1 MAVGD
6 VAARLLGGAGGGL
19 SAAGHRANRG
29 HHLAHAV
36 HRSAQ
41 CLALG
46 VLMLLRAL
54 RAAIQA
60 GHHLIQRADMLDQL
74 AGAGV
79 QMGNK
84 LIERVHQRA
93 DFVAPARRQPH
104 GQVAIALRQG
114 VQIVAQ
120 MQHLA
125 GHLARHIPGAAQ
137 PQQHG
142 QRQQAAQRQAKAA
155 RVGFDLVDARGQ
167 AVAAVLAQPAQRG
180 LGDVQRGFQRLGMF
194 GGARHVQL
202 AGGHLFRHLVGLG
215 KILGR
220 GLAGLSHISRHAVGV
235 LQSGQRLALLAVQ
248 GFCQRQRVG
257 VAGGGGAIEQV
268 DDLFLPG
275 QQVLAGFQ
283 LA

>member
-1 MAVGD
+1 
-6 VAARLLGGAGGGL
+6 
-19 SAAGHRANRG
+19 
-29 HHLAHAV
+29 
-36 HRSAQ
+36 
-41 CLALG
+41 
-46 VLMLLRAL
+46 MLLRAL
-54 RAAIQA
+54 RAAVQA

-84 LIERVHQRA
+84 LIER
-93 DFVAPARRQPH
+93 APARRF
-104 GQVAIALRQG
+104 RR
-114 VQIVAQ
+114 
-120 MQHLA
+120 
-125 GHLARHIPGAAQ
+125 ARPSA
-137 PQQHG
+137 
-142 QRQQAAQRQAKAA
+142 AA
-155 RVGFDLVDARGQ
+155 RSGRHRPAPGCRLSRRCSTWLDTWRATYQAPPSPSSTVSASRPPSARPKRRESASIWSMRGQ

-248 GFCQRQRVG
+248 GFASASARRRRRWWRRY
-257 VAGGGGAIEQV
+257 
-268 DDLFLPG
+268 
-275 QQVLAGFQ
+275 
-283 LA
+283 